1 MIAKEHEKLGKRTKD
16 WVHHK
21 NQVQSRRLQTRFT
34 GYWNR
39 TVQAIQSDS
48 GSGLNTTLFKW

>member
-48 GSGLNTTLFKW
+48 GSGL